1 MPARWTPPGA
11 VRPGEQ
17 EAAMV
22 ESEEALLDAYSR
34 AVAGAA
40 ERVGPSVVQVEVE
53 ARRGSGGG
61 SGFFFTPD
69 GFLLTNSHVVHD
81 ASRLSVTTPD
91 GRKLRGYLVG
101 EDPHTDLAVV
111 RVHESDTAPAPLG
124 SSSALR
130 VGQLAVAIGNPYGFA
145 WTVTAGVVSALG
157 RTLRTGTGRLVEN
170 VVQTD
175 AALNPGNSGGPLC
188 DSKGE
193 VVGVNT
199 AMILP
204 AQGIC
209 FAIGIDTA
217 KVVAGELIHH
227 GRVRRAYLGVGGQTV
242 PIVRKLVVHYALPK
256 PNGVL
261 VASLE
266 RGGPAD
272 RAGIHEGDIVVGFGG
287 EAISGIDDLH
297 RLLAASRVG
306 TRCDVDL
313 LRGAAR
319 LGRTVVPTDGSG
331 ENREAGRDARD
342 AAG

>member
-1 MPARWTPPGA
+1 MDRDET
-11 VRPGEQ
+11 
-17 EAAMV
+17 
-22 ESEEALLDAYSR
+22 LLDAYSS
-34 AVAGAA
+34 AVSQAA

-53 ARRGSGGG
+53 RRGGG

-69 GFLLTNSHVVHD
+69 GFLMTNSHVVHG
-81 ASRLSVTTPD
+81 AKRVAVTMAD

-101 EDPHTDLAVV
+101 EDPHTDIAVV
-111 RVHESDTAPAPLG
+111 RVHESEVALAPLG

-157 RTLRTGTGRLVEN
+157 RTLRTATGRLVEN

-175 AALNPGNSGGPLC
+175 AALNPGNSGGPLV
-188 DSKGE
+188 DSKGD
-193 VVGVNT
+193 VIGVNT

-227 GRVRRAYLGVGGQTV
+227 GRVRRAYLGVSGQTV
-242 PIVRKLVVHYALPK
+242 PIVRRLVVHHALAK

-266 RGGPAD
+266 PGGPAA
-272 RAGIHEGDIVVGFGG
+272 RGGIAEGDIVVGFAG
-287 EAISGIDDLH
+287 ESISGIDDLH
-297 RLLAASRVG
+297 RLLAADRVG
-306 TRCDVDL
+306 SRCEVDL
-313 LRGAAR
+313 LRGTAR
-319 LGRTVVPTDGSG
+319 ITRTVVPTDT
-331 ENREAGRDARD
+331 DAR
-342 AAG
+342 AA